1 MSGTA
6 RSTLVEV
13 LSERARLAPL
23 ADRLAIAAAVTLP
36 WSVTASS
43 IAIIIWLLVVLPTLD
58 WRALQRSF
66 SIPAG
71 AMPVLLLL
79 LAIIGVTWSSATPV
93 EQFGSIKIFARLLI
107 IGVLFVQFQRS
118 ERGLHVAGAFL
129 ASCAALLI
137 VSWLYWLVPSLAITG
152 RFPGVPVKDYIIQ
165 SGEFLICV
173 FALGHLSLDAWQ
185 RGHQRRSMALGLL
198 ALLFLANIGYVAS
211 ARSTL
216 VAAVA
221 LLLLFVCQRFGWRQA
236 AGMVTLAAVIAGLTW
251 MSSPYLRKRV
261 LDVVHEVQDYRTKG
275 VATSSGYRLEFW
287 TRSIAIVSQ
296 APILGHGTGSQREQ
310 FRRTATASKGIGAS
324 TTDNPHNQTLFVAI
338 QFGGVGTVLLYA
350 MWLAHMLLFRGD
362 GLTAW
367 IGMALVVQNIIAGLF
382 NSSLVEFTHGWMYI
396 FGVGVL
402 GGMMLRAR
410 GSGVAGR
417 SG

>member
-1 MSGTA
+1 
-6 RSTLVEV
+6 
-13 LSERARLAPL
+13 
-23 ADRLAIAAAVTLP
+23 
-36 WSVTASS
+36 
-43 IAIIIWLLVVLPTLD
+43 
-58 WRALQRSF
+58 
-66 SIPAG
+66 
-71 AMPVLLLL
+71 
-79 LAIIGVTWSSATPV
+79 VTWSSATPV

-118 ERGLHVAGAFL
+118 ERGLHVVGAFL
-129 ASCAALLI
+129 ASCAVLLI
-137 VSWLYWLVPSLAITG
+137 VSWLYWLAPSLAMTG
-152 RFPGVPVKDYIIQ
+152 KFPGVPVKDYIIQ

-185 RGHQRRSMALGLL
+185 RGQRQRSLAIGLL
-198 ALLFLANIGYVAS
+198 ALLFLANISYVAS

-216 VAAVA
+216 VAAIA

-236 AGMVTLAAVIAGLTW
+236 TGMVTLATVIAGLTW
-251 MSSPYLRKRV
+251 MSSSYLRTRV

-275 VATSSGYRLEFW
+275 AATSSGYRLEFW

-296 APILGHGTGSQREQ
+296 APILGHGTGSQRDQ
-310 FRRTATASKGIGAS
+310 FRRTATASEGIGAS

-367 IGMALVVQNIIAGLF
+367 IGTALVVQNIIAGLF

-402 GGMMLRAR
+402 GGMMLRAS